1 MTTKKHE
8 LTDAENKAHTR
19 KVNDVALELGE
30 GAVGAI
36 AGAAMGAIAGPPGA
50 VVGAII
56 GGAIGAIAG
65 RTGSAE
71 DHITDDKD
79 QELDEAIGV
88 TSGDIGAPNLK
99 HPPTKSQEFYE
110 RSHKPAPPQKT

>member
-1 MTTKKHE
+1 MTTKKDE

-19 KVNDVALELGE
+19 KVNDIALELGE

-56 GGAIGAIAG
+56 GGAVGVIAG

-71 DHITDDKD
+71 EHIADDKD
-79 QELDEAIGV
+79 QALDEEIGV
-88 TSGDIGAPNLK
+88 TSGEIGAPNLK
-99 HPPTKSQEFYE
+99 HPPTKSEEFYA
-110 RSHKPAPPQKT
+110 RSQKPVPPQKT